1 MSYFV
6 LAFKAV
12 KADVAELKPFTGLPL
27 NEEMKRNK
35 KVLKAANLDD
45 DYNWTDVLLLLLLI
59 AH

>member
-45 DYNWTDVLLLLLLI
+45 DY
-59 AH
+59 H